1 MRRAA
6 PGTPSQR
13 CRSARRQA
21 GRRVRQHARTA
32 PQGITWPRHACH
44 GRPRRAAGRP
54 HRLLQ
59 ALLRMGDAQT
69 CALRADPSA
78 CSVSTGP
85 YHIRDHFPLASSVH
99 TKRWLHNR
107 ELSHRGLQEHGGHT
121 SSRLTIC
128 AFRRSSATRCSAV
141 STPGRARL
149 RARGLPTGSAP
160 GPRSGAVNPLLVWRW
175 LSSSNVYGSAKRQQ
189 RLPTAMPKSGAKRG
203 AGNAAEVLKVQH
215 AKFAKSTDHMP
226 ICPVQES
233 SSMTWQAIN
242 ALQPK
247 IKVWGTPHTA

>member
-44 GRPRRAAGRP
+44 GRPRRAAGQP

-141 STPGRARL
+141 STPG
-149 RARGLPTGSAP
+149 
-160 GPRSGAVNPLLVWRW
+160 
-175 LSSSNVYGSAKRQQ
+175 SAKRQQ